1 MDILMDIEIPD
12 GKRISELDTTERNS
26 IVESLNRSEVIK
38 DKFLRK

>member
-1 MDILMDIEIPD
+1 MDIEIPE
-12 GKRISELDTTERNS
+12 GKHISDLDTTEINN